1 MPCARWWQAVHKAAR
16 GVLFLAVAGIAATA
30 GFYFNSADRP
40 GSSTVAGAPYALL
53 RTAFA
58 DLAGKPQRLDQWKG
72 RVLVVNFWATWCAPC
87 REEIPALMK
96 VQKKHDAKSVQ
107 VVGIAFDNVDKVREY
122 AAEMKIDYALLMGG
136 MDTLGVMKEAGNR
149 GGVLPYSLV
158 LDRNGKLVHAH
169 VGALTEAA
177 LDTLLAPLL

>member
-1 MPCARWWQAVHKAAR
+1 MPCARWWQAVHKFTR
-16 GVLFLAVAGIAATA
+16 GVLFLVVAAIAATA
-30 GFYFNSADRP
+30 GLYFNSADRP
-40 GSSTVAGAPYALL
+40 GLSTPAGAPDALL
-53 RTAFA
+53 RAALT

-96 VQKKHDAKSVQ
+96 VQKKHDPKIVQ
-107 VVGIAFDNVDKVREY
+107 IVGIAVDNVDKVREY
-122 AAEMKIDYALLMGG
+122 AAEMKIDYALLVGG

-149 GGVLPYSLV
+149 AGVLPYSLL

-177 LDTLLAPLL
+177 LDTMLAPLL